1 MQIQRT
7 FDITGD
13 YMLTEDFAAKSLLFR
28 YFLEKH
34 SSKYSNILFSFRCL
48 FVFAAGELVLTR
60 YYFAFYIGEAA
71 CATIGLSYNG
81 TDENGNSKW

>member
-28 YFLEKH
+28 YFLALQI
-34 SSKYSNILFSFRCL
+34 YTNISL
-48 FVFAAGELVLTR
+48 
-60 YYFAFYIGEAA
+60 
-71 CATIGLSYNG
+71 LSDVYLYLQQ
-81 TDENGNSKW
+81 EN